1 MQNKLPPV
9 NPPWG
14 IIDALFVLLIINVL
28 AFLLKIFG
36 HNWLTSLVGFL
47 PGGKTQINQL
57 LISSFIQ
64 TFMFLLFIGIFI
76 LGKYK
81 VSPKYLGL
89 VNTKIGHW
97 LKIGLINGVILF
109 FAVMLLGIIISW
121 FSSVEIKPQPI
132 AEIIMSASTKWE
144 MLIPFIVAS
153 VFAPISEELYFR
165 GFLYP
170 VLRRKIGVGWGIL
183 VTSLIFGGLHFDLI
197 RMIPLAFGGI
207 WLNWLYEKSGSIY
220 SSIVAHSVWNG
231 IMTLLIFWVPQAVS

>member
-1 MQNKLPPV
+1 MQKNLPPA

-14 IIDALFVLLIINVL
+14 IIDALSVLFIINIL

-36 HNWLTSLVGFL
+36 HNWLTSLVVFL

-64 TFMFLLFIGIFI
+64 TFLFLFFIGFFI

-89 VNTKIGHW
+89 VKTKIGHW
-97 LKIGLINGVILF
+97 LKVGIINGVILF
-109 FAVMLLGIIISW
+109 FAVMLLGIIINW
-121 FSSVEIKPQPI
+121 FSPVEIKPQPI

-170 VLRRKIGVGWGIL
+170 ALRRKIGVRWGIL
-183 VTSLIFGGLHFDLI
+183 VTSLIFGSLHFDFI
-197 RMIPLAFGGI
+197 RMIPLAFGGM
-207 WLNWLYEKSGSIY
+207 WLNWLYEKSGSLY
-220 SSIVAHSVWNG
+220 APIVAHSVWNG
-231 IMTLLIFWVPQAVS
+231 IMTLLIFWIPQAVS